1 MPPKPAR
8 SSSQGRV
15 TRLIGRDAERSELDS
30 LLEALRRGES
40 RCLVIRGEAG
50 VGKTALLG
58 YLTEQAADC
67 RVIGV
72 TAVQWE
78 MELAFAALHQL
89 CAPIL
94 DELDVLPGPQREAL
108 GISFGL
114 YEGPVP
120 DRFLVGLAVLSVLA
134 EAAEERPL
142 VCVVDDEQWLDRA
155 SAQVLAFVA
164 RRLGM
169 ESVGLVFSTRVPTEE
184 LTGLPQLVIGGL
196 RGQDARALLE
206 TVLTGPV
213 DIQVREEIIA
223 ETGGNPLALLEL
235 PRGLTPGELA
245 GGFGLPGAVA
255 LLGGIEETFRRRVSA
270 LPADARRL
278 LLLAAAEPLG
288 EPLLVWQA
296 ADHLGIERAAA
307 NPAVDAGLVVF
318 GARVRFRHPLV
329 RSAVYHWASAQERQE
344 AHRALAEVT
353 DPVLD
358 PDRRAWHRAQATPS
372 PDENVAA
379 ELERSAD
386 RAQARGG
393 FAAASAFLERAAVLT
408 PDPAARTARALAAA
422 QAKVQAGALDAG
434 LELLAM
440 AEAGPPLGEFER
452 ARADLV
458 RAQVAYVTRRGSD
471 APPLLL
477 DAAKRLEPIAPDLA
491 RATYWD
497 AMTAASFAGRFAAP
511 GGSVLDVAREVSA
524 ASGPTATVF
533 DLLLDGLAARY
544 VQGYTASLPIL
555 RSALSAFRDDMPTGQ
570 ELRGIPLAL
579 LVSLHLWDDDACEVI
594 SERWARF
601 CREAGAL
608 SDLPIA
614 LNIRALI
621 LLFAGDLS
629 GAASLV
635 EEVRAAT
642 DATGID
648 FQPAGAMILAGFRG
662 HEAEASPLLE
672 ANVTEALRRREG
684 NRLTVAKWA
693 SAVLNN
699 GLGRYQEALAA
710 GQQAIESPLD
720 VIYHYWALAKL
731 IEAAVRSGQS
741 AAATDAYRRL
751 AEMAAATAS
760 HWALG
765 LQARSR
771 ALLTDGGEAQ
781 EFYEE
786 SIDHLGR
793 TRMRAELARVHLV
806 YGEWLR
812 RQRRPGEARDHL
824 RTALDMLEAIGM
836 DAFAERTR
844 RELRATG
851 ETRARKRTVSMSLT
865 ELTAQEAQVAKLA
878 REGLSNPE
886 IGARLYISS
895 RTAEYHLSKV
905 FTKLNITSRIQ
916 LERVLT

>member
-1 MPPKPAR
+1 MPPKSAH
-8 SSSQGRV
+8 SSSRGRAP
-15 TRLIGRDAERSELDS
+15 RLIGRDAECSELDS
-30 LLEALRRGES
+30 LLKALRQGES
-40 RCLVIRGEAG
+40 RSLVIRGEAG
-50 VGKTALLG
+50 VGKTALLE
-58 YLTEQAADC
+58 YLTQRAADC
-67 RVIGV
+67 RVISV
-72 TAVQWE
+72 TAVQSE
-78 MELAFAALHQL
+78 MELAFAALHQM

-94 DELDVLPGPQREAL
+94 DELELLPGPQRNAL
-108 GISFGL
+108 RITLGL
-114 YEGPVP
+114 DEGPVP
-120 DRFLVGLAVLSVLA
+120 DRFMVGLAVLSLLA
-134 EAAEERPL
+134 EAAEQRPL
-142 VCVVDDEQWLDRA
+142 VCLVDDAQWLDRA
-155 SAQVLAFVA
+155 SAQVLTFVA

-169 ESVGLVFSTRVPTEE
+169 ESVGLVFSARVPADE
-184 LTGLPQLVIGGL
+184 LTGLPQLVIEGL
-196 RGQDARALLE
+196 KGQDARALLE

-235 PRGLTPGELA
+235 PRGLTPAQLA
-245 GGFGLPGAVA
+245 GGFGLPGALV
-255 LLGGIEETFRRRVSA
+255 LPGRIEETFQRRVSA
-270 LPADARRL
+270 LPADACRL

-288 EPLLVWQA
+288 EPLLVWRA
-296 ADHLGIERAAA
+296 AEKLGIERAAA
-307 NPAVDAGLVVF
+307 DPAVDADLVVF

-329 RSAVYHWASAQERQE
+329 RSAVYRLASAQERRE
-344 AHRALAEVT
+344 AHRALAEAT
-353 DPVLD
+353 DAVRD
-358 PDRRAWHRAQATPS
+358 PDRRAWHRAQAAPG
-372 PDENVAA
+372 PGEEVAA
-379 ELERSAD
+379 ELERSAG

-408 PDPAARTARALAAA
+408 PDPAARTARALTAA

-440 AEAGPPLGEFER
+440 AEAGPLGEFER

-458 RAQVAYVTRRGSD
+458 RAQIAYVTRRGSD

-497 AMTAASFAGRFAAP
+497 AMIAAGFAGRFAAP
-511 GGSVLDVAREVSA
+511 GGSMLDVAREVSA
-524 ASGPTATVF
+524 ASGHAPTVF
-533 DLLLDGLAARY
+533 DLLLDGLAAQY
-544 VQGYTASLPIL
+544 IQGYTASLPIL
-555 RSALSAFRDDMPTGQ
+555 RSALSAFRADTLAGQ
-570 ELRGIPLAL
+570 ELRGMPVAL
-579 LVSLHLWDDDACEVI
+579 LVSLHLWDDDACDVL
-594 SERWARF
+594 SEQWARF

-621 LLFAGDLS
+621 LLFTGDIS

-648 FQPAGAMILAGFRG
+648 FEPVGAMGLAAFRG

-672 ANVTEALRRREG
+672 ANVSEALHRREG
-684 NRLTVAKWA
+684 NRLAVATWA

-699 GLGRYQEALAA
+699 GLGRYEEALAA
-710 GQQAIESPLD
+710 AQQASESPLD
-720 VIYHYWALAKL
+720 VIYHYWALAEL
-731 IEAAVRSGQS
+731 VEAAVRSGAS
-741 AAATDAYRRL
+741 GEATDAYRRL

-760 HWALG
+760 GWALG

-771 ALLTDGGEAQ
+771 ALLTDGGEAEQ
-781 EFYEE
+781 FYEE
-786 SIDHLGR
+786 SIEHLGR
-793 TRMRAELARVHLV
+793 TRMRAELARVHLL

-812 RQRRPGEARDHL
+812 RQRRPVDARDQL
-824 RTALDMLEAIGM
+824 RAALDMLEAMGM
-836 DAFAERTR
+836 EGFSERAR

-851 ETRARKRTVSMSLT
+851 EKRARKRSVTSQDVLT
-865 ELTAQEAQVAKLA
+865 LQEAQVAKLA

-895 RTAEYHLSKV
+895 RTVQYHLSKV

-916 LERVLT
+916 LGQVLT

>member
-1 MPPKPAR
+1 MPPKSAV
-8 SSSQGRV
+8 SSSRGRAP
-15 TRLIGRDAERSELDS
+15 RLIGRDAECSELDS
-30 LLEALRRGES
+30 LLKALRRGES
-40 RCLVIRGEAG
+40 RSLVIRGEAG
-50 VGKTALLG
+50 VGKTALLEH
-58 YLTEQAADC
+58 LTERAADC
-67 RVIGV
+67 RVISV

-78 MELAFAALHQL
+78 MELAFAALHQM
-89 CAPIL
+89 CAPLL
-94 DELDVLPGPQREAL
+94 DELEVLPAPQRDAL
-108 GISFGL
+108 GITFGL
-114 YEGPVP
+114 HEGPVP
-120 DRFLVGLAVLSVLA
+120 DRFLVGLAVLSLLA
-134 EAAEERPL
+134 EVAQERPL

-169 ESVGLVFSTRVPTEE
+169 ESVGLVFSARVPTDE
-184 LTGLPQLVIGGL
+184 LTGLPQLVIEGL
-196 RGQDARALLE
+196 KGQDARALLE

-213 DIQVREEIIA
+213 DTQVREQIIV

-235 PRGLTPGELA
+235 PRGLTPAQLA
-245 GGFGLPGAVA
+245 GGFDLPGALA
-255 LLGGIEETFRRRVSA
+255 LSGGIEETFQQRISA
-270 LPADARRL
+270 LPADARSL
-278 LLLAAAEPLG
+278 LLLTAAEPLG
-288 EPLLVWQA
+288 EPLLVWRA
-296 ADHLGIERAAA
+296 AENLGVERAAA

-329 RSAVYHWASAQERQE
+329 RSAVYHFASAQERQD

-353 DPVLD
+353 DPVRD
-358 PDRRAWHRAQATPS
+358 PDRRAWHRAQAIAS
-372 PDENVAA
+372 PDEEVAA
-379 ELERSAD
+379 ELERSAG

-408 PDPAARTARALAAA
+408 PDPAKRTGRALAAA

-440 AEAGPPLGEFER
+440 AEAGPLGEFER

-497 AMTAASFAGRFAAP
+497 AMIAAGFAGRFAAP
-511 GGSVLDVAREVSA
+511 GGSIVDVAREVSA
-524 ASGPTATVF
+524 ASGHAATVF
-533 DLLLDGLAARY
+533 DLLLDGLAAQY
-544 VQGYTASLPIL
+544 VRGYTASLPIL
-555 RSALSAFRDDMPTGQ
+555 RSALSAFRENMPAGQ
-570 ELRGIPLAL
+570 ELRGMPVAL
-579 LVSLHLWDDDACEVI
+579 LVSLHLWDDDACDML
-594 SERWARF
+594 SEQWARF

-648 FQPAGAMILAGFRG
+648 FEPVGAMGLAAFQG
-662 HEAEASPLLE
+662 HEAEAFPLLE
-672 ANVTEALRRREG
+672 ANVNQALHRREG
-684 NRLTVAKWA
+684 NRLAVATWA

-699 GLGRYQEALAA
+699 GLGRYQDALAA
-710 GQQAIESPLD
+710 AQQASESPLD
-720 VIYHYWALAKL
+720 VIYHYWALAEL

-771 ALLTDGGEAQ
+771 ALLTDGGEA
-781 EFYEE
+781 EGFYEE
-786 SIDHLGR
+786 SIEHLGR
-793 TRMRAELARVHLV
+793 TRMRAELARARLL

-812 RQRRPGEARDHL
+812 RQRRPGDAQDQL
-824 RTALDMLEAIGM
+824 RTALGRLEAMGM
-836 DAFAERTR
+836 EGFAERAR

-851 ETRARKRTVSMSLT
+851 ERAPRRTVSSIGKA
-865 ELTAQEAQVAKLA
+865 ELTVQEARVAKLA

-895 RTAEYHLSKV
+895 HTAQYHLSKV
-905 FTKLNITSRIQ
+905 FTKLNITSRTQ
-916 LERVLT
+916 LRQVHT